1 MAKNMK
7 NLELK
12 IPPVAVVAI
21 VGAAMWFVS
30 IVLTKMNFDDG
41 FNETMVIIFAVIG
54 AAFGITGLMS
64 FSIAKTTFDPMKP
77 NSSTSLVTSGI
88 YSITRNPMYVGR
100 LSLLIAWGFF
110 LESAYS
116 LFLAAAFVFYMNKF
130 QIEPEERALKGIF
143 GNAYDEYV
151 LHVRRWL

>member
-88 YSITRNPMYVGR
+88 YSITRNPMYVGL

-116 LFLAAAFVFYMNKF
+116 LF
-130 QIEPEERALKGIF
+130 
-143 GNAYDEYV
+143 
-151 LHVRRWL
+151 